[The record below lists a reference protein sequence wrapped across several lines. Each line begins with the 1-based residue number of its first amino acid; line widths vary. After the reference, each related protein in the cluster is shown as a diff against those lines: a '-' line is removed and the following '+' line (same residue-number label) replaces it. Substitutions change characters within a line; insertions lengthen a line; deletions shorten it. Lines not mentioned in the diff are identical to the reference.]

1 MRHHRSHPLF
11 AALVLALVPLC
22 RASAANE
29 PTLYNL
35 EINPQ
40 PLGSALQEFAKQSGV
55 QIIFFSQLTEGR
67 QAPALRGR
75 FTADGAL
82 KVLLD
87 DSKLT
92 WREINPKTIEIRP
105 LAAVNSLSNADPAD
119 SAGSATSSQGQ
130 EGKKSSSDGFRVAQV
145 DQGQTSGSSTV
156 ERQDEQADRKKVVE
170 LEE

>member
-1 MRHHRSHPLF
+1 MRHRRSHSLLVI
-11 AALVLALVPLC
+11 LVLAVIPLC

-105 LAAVNSLSNADPAD
+105 LAAVNSLLKPDAAES
-119 SAGSATSSQGQ
+119 SGSATSSQEQ
-130 EGKKSSSDGFRVAQV
+130 EGKKSSFPGF
-145 DQGQTSGSSTV
+145 
-156 ERQDEQADRKKVVE
+156 
-170 LEE
+170 